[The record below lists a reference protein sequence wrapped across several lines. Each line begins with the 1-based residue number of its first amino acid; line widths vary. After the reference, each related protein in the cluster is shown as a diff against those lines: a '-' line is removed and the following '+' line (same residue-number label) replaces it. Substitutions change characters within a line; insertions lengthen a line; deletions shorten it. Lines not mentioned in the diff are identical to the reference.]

1 MRMTPSA
8 SIIGIGVKR
17 DLCVPNT
24 SSALMRAQ
32 NCLYTDAMIALLWLV
47 LAIPIRAGAVYA

>member
-1 MRMTPSA
+1 MTPSA

-24 SSALMRAQ
+24 PSALMRAQ
-32 NCLYTDAMIALLWLV
+32 NRLYTDAMIALLWLV